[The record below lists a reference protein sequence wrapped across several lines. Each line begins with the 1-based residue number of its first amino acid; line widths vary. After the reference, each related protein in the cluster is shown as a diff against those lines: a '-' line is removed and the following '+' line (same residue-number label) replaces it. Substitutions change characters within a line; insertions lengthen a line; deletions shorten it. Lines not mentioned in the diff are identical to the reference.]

1 MNSFSRFLA
10 GFDFQGLGFLLLSAL
25 AVLLCIT
32 VHELSHGLCAWLLG
46 DPTARSQGRL
56 SLNPLRHLDPIGA
69 IMLLTLG
76 IGWAKPVSVDPRHF
90 RNPKWGMAL
99 TALAGPVSNLLLTL
113 VSLLICSLI
122 LHIAPPN
129 STAGRILFYFLC
141 HVAVRSLGLGLFN
154 LIPISPLDGSKVLLA
169 VLPEKIYWKIL
180 RYERYIFIVVLVL
193 TFLGAFDGF
202 LSEAIYSVLGV
213 FCRLTGVPADL
224 VLWGDYIFNVLG

>member
-10 GFDFQGLGFLLLSAL
+10 GFDIQGLGFLLLSAL
-25 AVLLCIT
+25 AVLICIT

-69 IMLLTLG
+69 IMLFTLG

-90 RNPKWGMAL
+90 KNPKWGMAL

-113 VSLLICSLI
+113 ASLLICSLI
-122 LHIAPPN
+122 LRVVPPN
-129 STAGRILFYFLC
+129 STAGWLLFSFLC
-141 HVAVRSLGLGLFN
+141 HMAVRSLGLGLFN

-180 RYERYIFIVVLVL
+180 RYERYIFVVVIALS
-193 TFLGAFDGF
+193 FLGAFDGF

-213 FCRLTGVPADL
+213 FWRLTGVPADMVL
-224 VLWGDYIFNVLG
+224 VGNYIFNVLG

>member
-10 GFDFQGLGFLLLSAL
+10 GFDIQGLGFLLLSAL
-25 AVLLCIT
+25 AVLICIT

-69 IMLLTLG
+69 IMLFTLG
-76 IGWAKPVSVDPRHF
+76 IGWAKPVSVDPRQF
-90 RNPKWGMAL
+90 KNPKWGMAL

-113 VSLLICSLI
+113 ASLLICSLI
-122 LHIAPPN
+122 LRVVPPN
-129 STAGRILFYFLC
+129 STAGWLLFSFLC
-141 HVAVRSLGLGLFN
+141 HMAVRSLGLGLFN

-180 RYERYIFIVVLVL
+180 RYERYIFVVVIALS
-193 TFLGAFDGF
+193 FLGAFDGF

-213 FCRLTGVPADL
+213 FCRLTGVPADMVL
-224 VLWGDYIFNVLG
+224 VGNYIFNVLG

>member
-169 VLPEKIYWKIL
+169 ILPEKIYWKIL

>member
-10 GFDFQGLGFLLLSAL
+10 GFDIQGLGFLLLSAL
-25 AVLLCIT
+25 AVLICIT

-69 IMLLTLG
+69 IMLFTLG

-90 RNPKWGMAL
+90 KNPKWGMAL

-113 VSLLICSLI
+113 ASLLICSLI
-122 LHIAPPN
+122 LRVVPPN
-129 STAGRILFYFLC
+129 STAGWLLFSFLC
-141 HVAVRSLGLGLFN
+141 HMAVRSLGLGLFN

-180 RYERYIFIVVLVL
+180 RYERYIFVVVIALS
-193 TFLGAFDGF
+193 FLGAFDGF
-202 LSEAIYSVLGV
+202 LSEAIFTV
-213 FCRLTGVPADL
+213 FWASSAV
-224 VLWGDYIFNVLG
+224 